1 VTWLLA
7 KLGLSMVD
15 GKTLGP
21 LLGFAAAVVLAFGLA
36 AYVVHKLTALGA
48 EGAMAE
54 CKAATQQAKDEATEL
69 RTQNAE
75 ASREVI
81 IKHAADSA
89 ARPAALAAAKQEV
102 ADDATDNPPVA
113 ACSLNDVGLRLW
125 NRPIPERAER
135 VLNTEDA
142 LYGGFD
148 LGRRDHAG
156 TGNAAGSDS
165 GRPSNP
171 PAEPRGQQGSIPSAA
186 SLVQRAREAS
196 RAMFGK
202 APDQTPQ
209 GVGK

>member
-1 VTWLLA
+1 MTWLLA

-21 LLGFAAAVVLAFGLA
+21 LIGFAVAVLVAFGLA
-36 AYVVHKLTALGA
+36 AYVVHTLTALGA

-54 CKAATQQAKDEATEL
+54 CKEATRKAQDEATEL

-102 ADDATDNPPVA
+102 ADDATNNPPVA

-125 NRPIPERAER
+125 NRPIPER
-135 VLNTEDA
+135 VVSTEDA
-142 LYGGFD
+142 LYGGSGI
-148 LGRRDHAG
+148 GRRDYPG
-156 TGNAAGSDS
+156 TGNAAGGDS

-171 PAEPRGQQGSIPSAA
+171 PAEPRGQQGSVPSAA

-202 APDQTPQ
+202 TDQTPQ
-209 GVGK
+209 GVDK

>member
-1 VTWLLA
+1 MTWLLA

-36 AYVVHKLTALGA
+36 AYVVHTLTKLGA
-48 EGAMAE
+48 ESAMAE
-54 CKAATQQAKDEATEL
+54 CKAATQQAKDEAAEL

-102 ADDATDNPPVA
+102 ADDATNNPPVA

-125 NRPIPERAER
+125 NRPIPER
-135 VLNTEDA
+135 VVSTEDA
-142 LYGGFD
+142 LHGG
-148 LGRRDHAG
+148 LNPGRRDYPG
-156 TGNAAGSDS
+156 PGDAARSDS
-165 GRPSNP
+165 GRPRDAQ
-171 PAEPRGQQGSIPSAA
+171 AEPRGQQGSIPSAA
-186 SLVQRAREAS
+186 SIIQRAREAS
-196 RAMFGK
+196 RAMLGK
-202 APDQTPQ
+202 ASDQTPQ
-209 GVGK
+209 GVTK